1 MEIKATNTFIEFIRE
16 KHADIKLIG
25 YALFVN
31 ETLPYVGASPNR
43 ILLCSCCEK
52 ACLKITFP
60 YSINCTKP
68 CYSNLEYLR
77 FCDEETVEKVPHLL
91 HTKHAADGCYWN
103 YKNLFCYLDS
113 PWNDY

>member
-16 KHADIKLIG
+16 KHADIKLID

-52 ACLKITFP
+52 ACLKIIFP
-60 YSINCTKP
+60 YSINCTKL

-91 HTKHAADGCYWN
+91 HTKHAADGCY
-103 YKNLFCYLDS
+103 
-113 PWNDY
+113 